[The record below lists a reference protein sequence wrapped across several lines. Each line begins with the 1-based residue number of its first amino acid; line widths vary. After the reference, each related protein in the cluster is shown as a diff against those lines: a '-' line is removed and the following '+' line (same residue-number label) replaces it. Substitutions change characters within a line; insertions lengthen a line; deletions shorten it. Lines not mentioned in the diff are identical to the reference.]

1 METVPTETQMDRV
14 QMTNAQ
20 VLDAAAAVRELA
32 EVTLPAAA
40 ALKVVRMARA
50 LDAAAQDI
58 GEVRRKVVERFTETD
73 AAGQPLPA
81 LDAEGRELP
90 GHVRLTDA
98 AGFARE
104 MTALLEGA
112 TTLDTPPLR
121 MAELGNDFSLAP
133 RVLLGLGPVLA
144 AGQDG

>member
-1 METVPTETQMDRV
+1 METVQTEKV

-32 EVTLPAAA
+32 QVTLPAAA

-58 GEVRRKVVERFTETD
+58 VQVRQKVVERFTERD
-73 AAGQPLPA
+73 AAGQPVPA
-81 LDAEGRELP
+81 VDAEGRALP

-98 AGFARE
+98 AAFGRE
-104 MTALLEGA
+104 ITELMEGA
-112 TTLDTPPLR
+112 AAIDARPLET
-121 MAELGNDFSLAP
+121 AELGQDFSLAP
-133 RVLLGLGPVLA
+133 RVLLMLGPVLA
-144 AGQDG
+144 AGRDD